1 MQAVSPT
8 AIFFNKSFATNAV
21 ALLCIA
27 ASFVISN
34 QASAA
39 CLSNIGYFAFSGAL
53 TNWLAIY
60 MLFEKIPGLYGSG
73 VIPTQF
79 NQFKAGIKQLMMG
92 EFFDAPHITANPL
105 AALSQ
110 TTVTHFKEQIDYEK
124 IYQSLMQEIQNSSIG
139 AMLSMFGGAN
149 ALDKLKAPLQE
160 KIKIALEKLIEDFQ
174 SSNTQMNEG
183 TRLAF
188 RDTVESMI
196 DDRLKELTP
205 QHIKQIIQRMI
216 REHLGWLVVWGGVFG
231 GLIGFMKSFI

>member
-1 MQAVSPT
+1 MQPASST

-27 ASFVISN
+27 ISFVITN
-34 QASAA
+34 QTSAE

-73 VIPTQF
+73 VIPSQF

-92 EFFDAPHITANPL
+92 EFFDAPHIKANPL
-105 AALSQ
+105 IALSQ

-160 KIKIALEKLIEDFQ
+160 KIKVVLDKLIEDFQ
-174 SSNTQMNEG
+174 SSGALMNED

-188 RDTVESMI
+188 QNTVESMI

-231 GLIGFMKSFI
+231 GLIGLIKSLM